1 MRINDIDINIEDL
14 VADLKPNDLLRKH
27 YNGNIYLSNNDVK
40 ILKKYGFSID
50 NYTNLN
56 SLIFDIQDY
65 LDDNYD
71 LELDDLEKLAIS
83 LSEIKYYQNTNK

>member
-1 MRINDIDINIEDL
+1 MLGIGGTSMSGI
-14 VADLKPNDLLRKH
+14 AA
-27 YNGNIYLSNNDVK
+27 

-50 NYTNLN
+50 TYTNLN

-83 LSEIKYYQNTNK
+83 LSEMNYYQNTNK

>member
-1 MRINDIDINIEDL
+1 M
-14 VADLKPNDLLRKH
+14 
-27 YNGNIYLSNNDVK
+27 SNNDAE

-50 NYTNLN
+50 NYTNLS

-83 LSEIKYYQNTNK
+83 LSEMNYYQNTNK